1 MSNELILTAERVVK
15 PAGSFRE
22 LLDFIEAAD
31 TIYGSMPNKNH
42 RDRFKAIFINQVRK
56 QPDILQCSLKSI
68 GDAIAN
74 ACDLGLD
81 IDGLLGHAYI
91 IPFGKKGQLA
101 KDAVLVAG
109 YKGLIDICRRSG
121 NVSTVVS
128 ESVFESDEFEY
139 ALGTDPYIKHVP
151 DMTIDRVSDK
161 DIKFVYAVF
170 KLRDGASQFTVWTRD
185 KIDSH
190 KRKYSKGWKRPD
202 SPWQYGNAWEKMAH
216 KTVMRDLIQSGK
228 IPVSAEAQKLVS
240 QEVAIEYDS
249 FRESENSKPKL
260 SIEEISKQ
268 ILGESAVDPVQM
280 LEEQEQLKVYD
291 DSEDQ

>member
-1 MSNELILTAERVVK
+1 MSSELIVSPQRVAQ
-15 PAGSFRE
+15 PAGNFQDLSSF
-22 LLDFIEAAD
+22 LDQAD
-31 TIYGSMPNKNH
+31 TIYQSMPNQHH
-42 RDRFKAIFINQVRK
+42 RSRFKAIFINQVRK

-81 IDGLLGHAYI
+81 IDGLLGHAYL
-91 IPFGKKGQLA
+91 IPFGKKGQAA
-101 KDAVLVAG
+101 KEAVLVAG

-128 ESVFESDEFEY
+128 ESVFSSDEFSY

-151 DMTIDRVSDK
+151 DMTIDRVDDK
-161 DIKFVYAVF
+161 KIQYVYSVF
-170 KLRDGASQFTVWTRD
+170 KLRDGASQFTVWTRE

-228 IPVSAEAQKLVS
+228 IPVSAEVQKLVS
-240 QEVAIEYDS
+240 QEVSLEYEN
-249 FRESENSKPKL
+249 FREQENAQPKMT
-260 SIEEISKQ
+260 IDDISKQ
-268 ILGESAVDPVQM
+268 ILGATAVDP
-280 LEEQEQLKVYD
+280 LELLKKSEERSEESTN
-291 DSEDQ
+291 DS